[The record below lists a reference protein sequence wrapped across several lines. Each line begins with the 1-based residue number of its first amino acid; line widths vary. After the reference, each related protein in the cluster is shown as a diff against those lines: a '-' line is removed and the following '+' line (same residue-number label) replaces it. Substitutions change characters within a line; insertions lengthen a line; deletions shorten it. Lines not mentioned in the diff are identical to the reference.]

1 MWPRMTSPT
10 ENFIEQMG
18 LMAQAEGGPR
28 IAGQILGYLIVE
40 GEPRT
45 LGQMTEALKISKAS
59 ASTNARL
66 LEFKGSVRRV
76 SPVGQRQDAYEA
88 LDFPNLAVIRALG
101 DRFRAH
107 ADKMTE
113 IGAGFPESH
122 AGARDRVTR
131 FAEFHRKTADFI
143 DDWTE
148 KLAEEADLAA
158 TDREDPR

>member
-1 MWPRMTSPT
+1 MTQPT
-10 ENFIEQMG
+10 DDFIEHMG

-45 LGQMTEALKISKAS
+45 LNQMTEALKISKAS

-66 LEFKGSVRRV
+66 LELKGSVRRV

-88 LDFPNLAVIRALG
+88 LEQPNLAVIRALA
-101 DRFRAH
+101 DRFRAN

-113 IGAGFPESH
+113 ISAGFPESH
-122 AGARDRVTR
+122 DAARGRVAR
-131 FAEFHRKTADFI
+131 FAEFYRKTADFI
-143 DDWTE
+143 VSW
-148 KLAEEADLAA
+148 
-158 TDREDPR
+158 TDRMADDPDPAAREQEEDR